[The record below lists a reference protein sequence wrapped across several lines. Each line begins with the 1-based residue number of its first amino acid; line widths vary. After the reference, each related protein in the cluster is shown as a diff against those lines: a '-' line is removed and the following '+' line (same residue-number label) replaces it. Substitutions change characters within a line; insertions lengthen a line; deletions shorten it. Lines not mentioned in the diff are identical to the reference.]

1 MRFIF
6 IQTLQEFKDL
16 LLKDEVVFA
25 KEDISSGDYIL
36 FFVKDDVVMSMNSFE
51 SDVYTSTMDDLDV
64 IYQSLHEEGLTIFVN
79 QGLRIIENVPN
90 AMKNGEDNES

>member
-1 MRFIF
+1 MRYIF

-16 LLKDEVVFA
+16 LLKGEVVFA

-36 FFVKDDVVMSMNSFE
+36 FFVKGDVVMSMNSFE

-79 QGLRIIENVPN
+79 QGLRIIEKESN
-90 AMKNGEDNES
+90 AMKNGDDNES

>member
-1 MRFIF
+1 MRYIF
-6 IQTLQEFKDL
+6 IQSLQEFKDL

-25 KEDISSGDYIL
+25 KEDISSGEYIL
-36 FFVKDDVVMSMNSFE
+36 FFIKGGVVMSMNSFE

-79 QGLRIIENVPN
+79 QGLRIIEN
-90 AMKNGEDNES
+90 K